1 MLKGMNNTERTS
13 VTVSAKINAPVKKVW
28 ERRTSPE
35 HITKWNHASDDWHSP
50 NAVNDLREGG
60 KFCYEMAAK
69 DGSMSFD
76 FEGVYTKVVPHELI
90 EYIMDDGRKV
100 KITFEET
107 GEGVL
112 VTETFDAEQMNPVEM
127 QRAGWQAI
135 MDNFKKHTES

>member
-1 MLKGMNNTERTS
+1 MNNTERTS
-13 VTVSAKINAPVKKVW
+13 VTVSAKINAPLNKVW
-28 ERRTSPE
+28 ERWTTPE

-50 NAVNDLREGG
+50 SAVNDLCEGG
-60 KFCYEMAAK
+60 KFCYNMAAK

-76 FEGVYTKVVPHELI
+76 FEGVYTGVVPQKLI
-90 EYIMDDGRKV
+90 EFSMDDGRKV

-107 GEGVL
+107 GDGVL